1 LAMAFVEGLNWFGW
15 LVKRNLALRSNSVV
29 SRPEL
34 DPLDGIDLF
43 FPDAWSGLVLG
54 VGLLFVAY
62 RLHAPSPCASAT
74 YSSTPGRYV
83 GGALI
88 LAYGLLLL
96 VQACLDL
103 AWKFG
108 RARPN

>member
-1 LAMAFVEGLNWFGW
+1 MAFVEGLNWVGW
-15 LVKRNLALRSNSVV
+15 RVKRNLALRSNSVV

-43 FPDAWSGLVLG
+43 FPDGWSGLVLG

-62 RLHAPSPCASAT
+62 RLHGPSPCVSAT
-74 YSSTPGRYV
+74 YSTPGRYV

-96 VQACLDL
+96 VQRCLDL